1 MEIILQYIISRE
13 IINKEINYKIA
24 NTDACQEESQ
34 PGSGDGELGEVGR
47 CLLNRPEMVQR
58 SVERTFRERDG
69 RWHDLEAGVSLACP
83 GRKGTWPGCYGL
95 GRGMGMRSEKWAEQG
110 A

>member
-1 MEIILQYIISRE
+1 MEIILQDIISRE

-24 NTDACQEESQ
+24 NTDVCQEESQ

-58 SVERTFRERDG
+58 SVERTFGKETA
-69 RWHDLEAGVSLACP
+69 E
-83 GRKGTWPGCYGL
+83 
-95 GRGMGMRSEKWAEQG
+95 GMTLKQV
-110 A
+110 